1 MVPDDSG
8 TDVNVISG
16 NDQYFKVLL
25 IAQFTTSVKA
35 AAQPRPGLLRTIYN
49 IKLDDHA
56 PCTLLWP
63 GHFVNQR
70 THTNWSMENE
80 GLVIVLCIPIVLL
93 LLIKQSEL
101 L

>member
-35 AAQPRPGLLRTIYN
+35 AAQPRPGLLRTI
-49 IKLDDHA
+49 
-56 PCTLLWP
+56 T
-63 GHFVNQR
+63 
-70 THTNWSMENE
+70 
-80 GLVIVLCIPIVLL
+80 
-93 LLIKQSEL
+93 
-101 L
+101 